1 MNFSFDSCSRTCGGG
16 IQSATRECNS
26 PVPANGGKY
35 CIGNRI
41 KYRSCNTQE
50 CPPDAA
56 DFRGEQ
62 CANFNNKNYDITGIV
77 ESDTW
82 IPKYGGDLI
91 SKRLLIQRSYDFNSI
106 YFIEPV
112 LAGDECKLYC
122 RVEKTSN
129 YFLLKDK
136 VRECAAFSFVSF
148 THQNSFRLLMEH
160 LVLTT
165 ALTNALTVF
174 VALLDVTM
182 NFHRMQL

>member
-1 MNFSFDSCSRTCGGG
+1 MGSIYSVRFTLRFANSYSDSLGPCSFKLKAYELNNYSFDLCSRTCGGG

-26 PVPANGGKY
+26 PIPANGGKY

-41 KYRSCNTQE
+41 KYKSCNTQE

-62 CANFNNKNYDITGIV
+62 CANFNNKNYGITGIV
-77 ESDTW
+77 ENDTW

-91 SKRLLIQRSYDFNSI
+91 TKRLLIHSSYDFNSI
-106 YFIEPV
+106 YFIAPV

-136 VRECAAFSFVSF
+136 VSEETPSSP
-148 THQNSFRLLMEH
+148 
-160 LVLTT
+160 
-165 ALTNALTVF
+165 
-174 VALLDVTM
+174 
-182 NFHRMQL
+182 

>member
-1 MNFSFDSCSRTCGGG
+1 MKENSSFDSCSRSCGGG

-26 PVPANGGKY
+26 PVPTNGGKY

-41 KYRSCNTQE
+41 KYKSCNTQE
-50 CPPDAA
+50 CLPDAA

-62 CANFNNKNYDITGIV
+62 CANFNNKNYGITGIV
-77 ESDTW
+77 ENDTW

-91 SKRLLIQRSYDFNSI
+91 TKRLLIHKSHDFNSI
-106 YFIEPV
+106 YFIEPSV

-136 VRECAAFSFVSF
+136 VSGHILFRAQKHFV
-148 THQNSFRLLMEH
+148 
-160 LVLTT
+160 
-165 ALTNALTVF
+165 
-174 VALLDVTM
+174 
-182 NFHRMQL
+182 